1 MTASIAASTTTPK
14 VLIYK
19 GEKAKPQHKHIDTDP
34 KKKKMEN
41 KQCEKDR
48 EDENLSSCTKA

>member
-19 GEKAKPQHKHIDTDP
+19 GEKEKPQHKHIDRDP
-34 KKKKMEN
+34 KKKDG
-41 KQCEKDR
+41 KQAMR
-48 EDENLSSCTKA
+48 ERQRG

>member
-19 GEKAKPQHKHIDTDP
+19 GEKEKPQHKHIDRDP
-34 KKKKMEN
+34 KKKTEN
-41 KQCEKDR
+41 K
-48 EDENLSSCTKA
+48 